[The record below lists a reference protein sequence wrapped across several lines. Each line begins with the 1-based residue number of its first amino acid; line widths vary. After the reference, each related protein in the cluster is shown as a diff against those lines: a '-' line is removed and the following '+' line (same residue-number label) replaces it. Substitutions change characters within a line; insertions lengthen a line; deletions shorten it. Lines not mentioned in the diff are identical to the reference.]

1 MIRTVLFEL
10 SKVSRR
16 TLGIVI
22 GVGVF
27 MISINVIGVASQ
39 SATDL
44 DNGVTTV
51 SEATRHIVLNG
62 FAGLLFATLM
72 GAYLI
77 TGEEKARTLGSTFLL
92 NPRRGQVLRAKAAVA
107 ALLGLVIGL
116 AANGSAVVAMWGTLR
131 IHGYSPVFDRPVTV
145 TLLATTAVMAAAAPW
160 GLALGTFLRQSVIA
174 TVAIVVYTTMFETV
188 IIEFLPKVGRFLPGG
203 VQAAVMDDQLIPDRL
218 GRLPGGLMLVGY
230 ILVALVAAHQ
240 YLRAREIRAS

>member
-1 MIRTVLFEL
+1 MIRAFQLEL
-10 SKVSRR
+10 SKVQRR
-16 TLGIVI
+16 TLAIVV

-27 MISINVIGVASQ
+27 MISINVIGVAAQ

-44 DNGVTTV
+44 DNGVVTLPD
-51 SEATRHIVLNG
+51 ATRHIVLNG

-77 TGEEKARTLGSTFLL
+77 TGEEKARTMGSTFLL
-92 NPRRGQVLRAKAAVA
+92 NPRRGEVLRAKAAVA

-116 AANGSAVVAMWGTLR
+116 AANASAIGAMWATLR
-131 IHGYSPVFDRPVTV
+131 IHGYSPTFDRSVMI
-145 TLLATTAVMAAAAPW
+145 TLLATTAVMAVAAPW

-188 IIEFLPKVGRFLPGG
+188 IIEFLPRVGRYLPGG
-203 VQAAVMDDQLIPDRL
+203 AQAAVMDDQLIPERL
-218 GRLPGGLMLVGY
+218 GRLPGGLVLLGY
-230 ILVALVAAHQ
+230 TVVALIAAQQ
-240 YLRAREIRAS
+240 YLRAREIRA